1 MKETNF
7 RALRREEKRKA
18 YERKRARL
26 QAVRAKALEEKQKKE
41 RERKQDSD
49 EPGSF
54 IPDTFVGRFE
64 FVRRGGIVYTDSKLL
79 KDNIIIPSDYMHDAQ
94 EGDKVVVKLF
104 HHGSKRHMP
113 EGVVLDVLG
122 PDGDNNAE
130 MNGILAEY
138 GLPYTYP
145 DVEVN
150 ASDQITEDEIRR
162 RRDVRDTFTFT
173 IDPADAKDYD
183 DAISFEVLAEGKYEK
198 YHSSGYCCCY
208 GAES

>member
-79 KDNIIIPSDYMHDAQ
+79 KDTSSQ
-94 EGDKVVVKLF
+94 
-104 HHGSKRHMP
+104 
-113 EGVVLDVLG
+113 
-122 PDGDNNAE
+122 
-130 MNGILAEY
+130 
-138 GLPYTYP
+138 
-145 DVEVN
+145 
-150 ASDQITEDEIRR
+150 
-162 RRDVRDTFTFT
+162 
-173 IDPADAKDYD
+173 
-183 DAISFEVLAEGKYEK
+183 ISFMRVSFEDC
-198 YHSSGYCCCY
+198 S
-208 GAES
+208 ESTAKEICRIRANAAIVRSRTQSI